1 MEEQHDQEEEY
12 VEEQSVPLQSKPI
25 TINKK
30 TGLPRKV
37 LDEAALS
44 KLAKAREK
52 ANAIREENRLKKLEQ
67 KVKDMKIKKN
77 IKEEVVENELKEEVK
92 ENELKEQPEQPEQS
106 EEPEEEEPPKIIKKK
121 IKKKKPVVIVEQSSD
136 DEDEFEPNE
145 KVLFVK
151 RVSRK
156 KKEKE
161 PEAPRSEPTQEYEL
175 PPPDI
180 PKPPIRQK
188 PTLLEQQYN
197 AMFSGSFLN
206 QQRRRF

>member
-12 VEEQSVPLQSKPI
+12 VEEQPVPLQSKPI

-77 IKEEVVENELKEEVK
+77 IKEEVKENELKEEVK
-92 ENELKEQPEQPEQS
+92 ENELKEEPEQPKE

-136 DEDEFEPNE
+136 DEDEFEAND

-180 PKPPIRQK
+180 PKPPIKQK
-188 PTLLEQQYN
+188 PTLLEQQYH
-197 AMFSGSFLN
+197 AMFSGQFLN
-206 QQRRRF
+206 NQRRRF

>member
-1 MEEQHDQEEEY
+1 MEEQQDQEEEY
-12 VEEQSVPLQSKPI
+12 VEEHSGPLQSKPI

-30 TGLPRKV
+30 TGKPRKV
-37 LDEAALS
+37 LDETALT

-77 IKEEVVENELKEEVK
+77 IKEVVENELKEEVK
-92 ENELKEQPEQPEQS
+92 EQPEQS

-121 IKKKKPVVIVEQSSD
+121 IKKKKPVVIIEQSSD
-136 DEDEFEPNE
+136 DDDEFEAND

-161 PEAPRSEPTQEYEL
+161 PEAPPEPKQEYEL
-175 PPPDI
+175 PPPPDI

-197 AMFSGSFLN
+197 AMFSGQFLN
-206 QQRRRF
+206 NQRRRF

>member
-12 VEEQSVPLQSKPI
+12 VEEQPVPLQSKPI

-77 IKEEVVENELKEEVK
+77 IKEEVKENELKEE
-92 ENELKEQPEQPEQS
+92 P

-136 DEDEFEPNE
+136 DEDEFEAND

-161 PEAPRSEPTQEYEL
+161 PEKEPEPKQEYEL

-180 PKPPIRQK
+180 PKPPIKQK
-188 PTLLEQQYN
+188 PTLLEQQYH
-197 AMFSGSFLN
+197 AMFSGQFLN
-206 QQRRRF
+206 NQKRRF

>member
-12 VEEQSVPLQSKPI
+12 AEQQSVPLQSKPI

-37 LDEAALS
+37 LDETALS

-92 ENELKEQPEQPEQS
+92 ENELKEEP

-121 IKKKKPVVIVEQSSD
+121 IKKKKPVVIIEQSSD
-136 DEDEFEPNE
+136 DEDEFEAND

-161 PEAPRSEPTQEYEL
+161 PEAPPEPTQEYAL

-180 PKPPIRQK
+180 PKPPIKQK

-197 AMFSGSFLN
+197 AMFSGQFLN
-206 QQRRRF
+206 NPHRRRF

>member
-77 IKEEVVENELKEEVK
+77 IKEEVKENELKEEVK
-92 ENELKEQPEQPEQS
+92 ENELKEEP

-136 DEDEFEPNE
+136 DEDEFEAND

-197 AMFSGSFLN
+197 AMFSGQFLN
-206 QQRRRF
+206 NQRRRF

>member
-1 MEEQHDQEEEY
+1 MEEQQDQQE
-12 VEEQSVPLQSKPI
+12 EEQSVPLQSKPI

-37 LDEAALS
+37 LDETALK
-44 KLAKAREK
+44 KLAKARER

-67 KVKDMKIKKN
+67 KVKDMKIKK
-77 IKEEVVENELKEEVK
+77 
-92 ENELKEQPEQPEQS
+92 
-106 EEPEEEEPPKIIKKK
+106 K
-121 IKKKKPVVIVEQSSD
+121 IKKKKPVVIIEQSSD
-136 DEDEFEPNE
+136 DEDEFEPND

-161 PEAPRSEPTQEYEL
+161 PEKEPEPKQEYET

-197 AMFSGSFLN
+197 AMFSGQFLN
-206 QQRRRF
+206 NPHRRRF

>member
-1 MEEQHDQEEEY
+1 MEEQQDQEEEY
-12 VEEQSVPLQSKPI
+12 VEEHSGPLQSKPI

-30 TGLPRKV
+30 TGKPRKV
-37 LDEAALS
+37 LDEVSLS

-77 IKEEVVENELKEEVK
+77 IKEVVENELKEEVK
-92 ENELKEQPEQPEQS
+92 EQPEQS

-136 DEDEFEPNE
+136 DEDEFEAND

-161 PEAPRSEPTQEYEL
+161 PEPPPPEPTQEYET

-197 AMFSGSFLN
+197 AMFSGQFLN
-206 QQRRRF
+206 NQRRRF

>member
-1 MEEQHDQEEEY
+1 MEEQHDIEEE
-12 VEEQSVPLQSKPI
+12 EESVPLQSKPI

-37 LDEAALS
+37 LDETALT

-77 IKEEVVENELKEEVK
+77 IKEEVKENELKEEIK
-92 ENELKEQPEQPEQS
+92 ENELKEEIKEPEVK
-106 EEPEEEEPPKIIKKK
+106 EESEEEEQPKIIKKK

-136 DEDEFEPNE
+136 DEDEFEANE

-156 KKEKE
+156 KKEPE
-161 PEAPRSEPTQEYEL
+161 PEPPPIVRQEAEL

-180 PKPPIRQK
+180 PKPPVKQR

-197 AMFSGSFLN
+197 AMFSGQFLN
-206 QQRRRF
+206 NQRRRF